1 MEYKLQHATSNI
13 TSKNSHEVNHPLQDL
28 DSLMEKPR
36 NRTIIAEKG
45 LIPTIVHTL
54 KTSGGS
60 INTCSALKCLNYL
73 AKDSDHNKEAIV
85 NAGAINCAVKL
96 LAQDEE
102 ADYAVSLLLELS
114 QNSAFSERIG
124 GAKNCI
130 PFLVALLN
138 SRNPQTSE
146 NAENVLE
153 NLSGN
158 TKFVVSMTEANFFK
172 PFIRLIAE

>member
-13 TSKNSHEVNHPLQDL
+13 TSKNSHEVNRPLQDL

-73 AKDSDHNKEAIV
+73 AKDSDHNK
-85 NAGAINCAVKL
+85 
-96 LAQDEE
+96 
-102 ADYAVSLLLELS
+102 
-114 QNSAFSERIG
+114 NSAFSERIG

-130 PFLVALLN
+130 PFLVALLS
-138 SRNPQTSE
+138 SRNPKTSQ

-153 NLSGN
+153 NLSSN
-158 TKFVVSMTEANFFK
+158 TKFVVSMTEENFFK